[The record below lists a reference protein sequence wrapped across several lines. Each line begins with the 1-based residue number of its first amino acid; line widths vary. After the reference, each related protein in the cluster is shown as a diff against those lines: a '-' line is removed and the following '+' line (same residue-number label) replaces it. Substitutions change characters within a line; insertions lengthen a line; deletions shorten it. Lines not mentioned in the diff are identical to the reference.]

1 MTDITKQDAFTIKA
15 EGAMAQAFYD
25 LLAER
30 LRQVD
35 DEGWSPEHD
44 DQHAVGELAAAAA
57 CYCHPEP
64 CMDDTRGVPFSWP
77 WVRRWWKP
85 TDRRRDLVKAG
96 ALILAEIERLDR
108 MAEKAGGA
116 SAAALQRTATI
127 DPDAAE
133 GRN

>member
-1 MTDITKQDAFTIKA
+1 MTDITKQDKFTIKA
-15 EGAMAQAFYD
+15 EGAMAQALYD

-108 MAEKAGGA
+108 IERE
-116 SAAALQRTATI
+116 ALVNGNSRRI
-127 DPDAAE
+127 D
-133 GRN
+133 

>member
-108 MAEKAGGA
+108 I
-116 SAAALQRTATI
+116 QREAMVNGNSRRI
-127 DPDAAE
+127 Q
-133 GRN
+133 